1 MRQLGRF
8 INTRTWLN
16 LRLLFTR
23 CASRQTLHLDPCSR
37 HFRLHMQ
44 DGKSYNK
51 IDPRGRETTQ
61 SGTSP
66 TRCTVLQEAKSSRGA
81 QLIVRDWTGCHIGPR
96 RTRGTQTRFATS
108 GHRACTDHIVMCCR
122 CMVEKLVCGAHDLD
136 WYLVAVVRDSEIVS
150 RYSANVHSERFHVSM
165 IWRWRRRMKQKRP
178 TPTRPN
184 DRKIGQGS
192 RAKAFVSDCALD
204 GPSAAD
210 RQPSPGAE
218 MIDRGNKSSQAALRC
233 STIAISTRRHQ
244 ACTFN
249 KVDSSPG
256 SCSKSLHVMHLP
268 FISTTC

>member
-1 MRQLGRF
+1 VRQLGRF
-8 INTRTWLN
+8 INTRTWRN

-44 DGKSYNK
+44 DGKSHNRAS
-51 IDPRGRETTQ
+51 PRGKETTQ
-61 SGTSP
+61 SGTRSHSVYYRSKIEPRRTAEQDRLDRLSHRP
-66 TRCTVLQEAKSSRGA
+66 T
-81 QLIVRDWTGCHIGPR
+81 R
-96 RTRGTQTRFATS
+96 RTRGTRPRFAAG
-108 GHRACTDHIVMCCR
+108 GHRACTDHIVTCCR
-122 CMVEKLVCGAHDLD
+122 CMVEKLACGAHNLD

-150 RYSANVHSERFHVSM
+150 RYSTNVHSERFHVSM

-233 STIAISTRRHQ
+233 STIAISTRRQQ
-244 ACTFN
+244 ACTFT
-249 KVDSSPG
+249 
-256 SCSKSLHVMHLP
+256 KSTARLAHALRACM
-268 FISTTC
+268 